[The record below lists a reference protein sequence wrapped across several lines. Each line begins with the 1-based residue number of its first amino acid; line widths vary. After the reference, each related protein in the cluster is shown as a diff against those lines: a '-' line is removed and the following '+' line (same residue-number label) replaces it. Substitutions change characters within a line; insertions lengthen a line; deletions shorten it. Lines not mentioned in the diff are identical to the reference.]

1 MNNYDY
7 PVGAD
12 NDPEAPWNEK
22 SNKPKKVEVTV
33 SITLSKTV
41 EIEERERLQ
50 KEKLAEMK
58 EQQTEAVKETN
69 EDGCHGVTYYFD
81 ESNLEQAV
89 RSQIDLPS
97 KKYSDWSEDDFVVN
111 LE

>member
-7 PVGAD
+7 PIGAEY
-12 NDPEAPWNEK
+12 DPKAPWNEK

-41 EIEERERLQ
+41 EVEVDDYT
-50 KEKLAEMK
+50 
-58 EQQTEAVKETN
+58 TEETN
-69 EDGCHGVTYYFD
+69 EDGRHGVTYYFD

>member
-7 PVGAD
+7 PVGVD

-41 EIEERERLQ
+41 EIEVDDYT
-50 KEKLAEMK
+50 
-58 EQQTEAVKETN
+58 TEEIN
-69 EDGCHGVTYYFD
+69 EDGVYNTIYNFD
-81 ESNLEQAV
+81 NCDLEQAV
-89 RSQIDLPS
+89 RNQITLPS
-97 KKYSDWSEDDFVVN
+97 KVFDDWSEDDFVVN
-111 LE
+111 LN